1 MKKCLFV
8 LAGLCFF
15 INAIAQSETQ
25 VPFAETIKI
34 SANDSL
40 LKTNSVAKNQLV
52 KIAEGYSKG
61 KKTRPIRLFFNSPT
75 NDENKKMANF
85 IAAHLEQDLYKVNLS
100 GVISKYIG
108 ETEKKLDNVFEVAA
122 NSNLILFFDEADAL
136 FGKRTTVKD
145 SHDKY
150 ANQQIAY
157 FMSLVNQ
164 FKGFVF
170 IQCKNND
177 CLDGSL
183 LQTFTKVGEK
193 QE

>member
-15 INAIAQSETQ
+15 INAIAQSETKE
-25 VPFAETIKI
+25 PFAETIKI

-40 LKTNSVAKNQLV
+40 LKINSVAKNQLV

-61 KKTRPIRLFFNSPT
+61 KKTRQIRLFFNSPK
-75 NDENKKMANF
+75 NDENYKMAKF
-85 IAAHLEQDLYKVNLS
+85 MAASLEQDLYKVNLS
-100 GVISKYIG
+100 AVISKYIG
-108 ETEKKLDNVFEVAA
+108 ETEKNLDKVFDEAA
-122 NSNLILFFDEADAL
+122 KNNQVLFFDEADAL

-150 ANQQIAY
+150 ANQEVSY
-157 FMSLVNQ
+157 FMSLTKK
-164 FKGFVF
+164 FKGSVF

>member
-1 MKKCLFV
+1 MK
-8 LAGLCFF
+8 
-15 INAIAQSETQ
+15 
-25 VPFAETIKI
+25 IK
-34 SANDSL
+34 
-40 LKTNSVAKNQLV
+40 KW
-52 KIAEGYSKG
+52 
-61 KKTRPIRLFFNSPT
+61 
-75 NDENKKMANF
+75 
-85 IAAHLEQDLYKVNLS
+85 QDLYKVNLS

-122 NSNLILFFDEADAL
+122 NSNLILFFDEAEAL

-145 SHDKY
+145 SQDKY